1 MPSIRDYLDSFCG
14 SNDFF
19 NMDIFNNFLKLMKK
33 ESLEN
38 QLQEFEKRKEQILS
52 DRQKEQILVNKQ
64 KEIIDNNL
72 KNIGLI

>member
-19 NMDIFNNFLKLMKK
+19 NMDIFNNFLELMKK
-33 ESLEN
+33 ESSEN
-38 QLQEFEKRKEQILS
+38 KFQESEKRKEQILF
-52 DRQKEQILVNKQ
+52 NKQ

>member
-14 SNDFF
+14 F

-52 DRQKEQILVNKQ
+52 DRQKEQILFNKQ

>member
-19 NMDIFNNFLKLMKK
+19 NMDIFNNFLELMKK

-38 QLQEFEKRKEQILS
+38 QFQEFEKNLS
-52 DRQKEQILVNKQ
+52 DRQKEQILFDKQ